1 MTFACQQA
9 TMVNTKII
17 EESNVA
23 LSEASTDASR
33 TISVSIKFNEDH
45 SLTKII
51 MCINYFNFEKDNI
64 FTSKKD
70 IIRFD
75 LTYRSKNIRPG

>member
-1 MTFACQQA
+1 MSFACQQA

-23 LSEASTDASR
+23 FSEASTDASR

-51 MCINYFNFEKDNI
+51 MCINLILKAII
-64 FTSKKD
+64 FLLARK
-70 IIRFD
+70 I
-75 LTYRSKNIRPG
+75 